1 MHLRFCGNPE
11 KPVFSAA
18 AISNLRLPTIYHT
31 GSSNVRTSL
40 SLAFLFLLAI
50 SFNAVAQQPRG
61 FLASPPVPDKSVYDA
76 LTASST
82 RTVIALSG
90 SWEVSDDD
98 GDSWKPLAVPSCYNE
113 SGKLL
118 MRRKFNIPKEMLNS
132 YSWKLVGYGL
142 QYSGS
147 ISVNGSFIVQRESLI
162 PFTANLPEES
172 ILQPNNTIQIEV
184 DNRLEYASTVPGR
197 RLPLDIRTYG
207 GVVRDIFLVGTPRVR
222 IDDVK
227 ILRKGGGTADFEVNV
242 VSGTIKGMKVG
253 RAGDSAG
260 VGSVIS
266 GDQSDFNVSI
276 VVRSPSGVDTIPA
289 GEVARGE
296 QQVTLQS
303 KRTALAR
310 LAVNVSGAT
319 PWRPGAPSL
328 YTAVIQVRHNGAL
341 VDEKLVR
348 FGFRDLKTAGE
359 QVTLNG
365 SPLRLKGVV
374 YIEDS
379 EKYGASL
386 SYEQMREDMQTIRDM
401 GVNVIRFTGSVP
413 HPYLLEL
420 CDQMGVLAF
429 IDVPI
434 GSPPPFLYHDE
445 EFFER
450 ALDRTRS
457 AIEAT
462 RQYSCVVGYGVG
474 FPFGVDPGEGEE
486 FLAQVRKSIDSLA
499 PGSLF
504 YAAATA
510 WSNPKVRDLVD
521 IAGISLLDGTPEA
534 IEKIIGDARAQ
545 LAGAKP
551 LVLLGFGKLVRVG
564 NQSGYSDPTSTQSQA
579 KFLSDVYMILERSG
593 IAGGIYWAYNDYRT
607 DRPLL
612 TVNNADQYIA
622 SCGLVTLGREVRIA
636 GKTLGA
642 LYTDQRPPDI
652 AIGEYNAPSTVL
664 FIIIGIACAIAF
676 LLLINNSRRF
686 RENVFRAL
694 LRPYNFYADIRDQRI
709 LSTVQTTVLGGVIAV
724 TFAVIFSSLCYY
736 YRMDEAF
743 DFVLGALLPSDGLK
757 ELIDYVIW
765 RPPLSVI
772 AFTLFFFLLLVIVTL
787 LIRFGSVFVRNKIFF
802 NDAYTIS
809 IWGALPVLLLIPL
822 GMILTRLLVF
832 PSAGILA
839 FMVVLAILLWLLYR
853 VLRGTAVIY
862 DVRSSRVYLYAIGG
876 MVVLVVV
883 LCVASDN
890 IYAMFSYVRDGIGAI
905 YARG

>member
-1 MHLRFCGNPE
+1 MRKF
-11 KPVFSAA
+11 
-18 AISNLRLPTIYHT
+18 
-31 GSSNVRTSL
+31 L
-40 SLAFLFLLAI
+40 SLAFLFLIAI
-50 SFNAVAQQPRG
+50 CLNAVAQQPRG

-90 SWEVSDDD
+90 GWEVSDDE

-118 MRRKFNIPKEMLNS
+118 IRRKFNIPQEMLNN
-132 YSWKLVGYGL
+132 YRWKLVGYGL

-172 ILQPNNTIQIEV
+172 ILKASNTIQIEV
-184 DNRLEYASTVPGR
+184 DNQLDYSSTVPGR

-207 GVVRDIFLVGTPRVR
+207 GVVRDMFLVGTPKVW

-227 ILRKGGGTADFEVNV
+227 ILRKGGGAAEFEVNV

-260 VGSVIS
+260 VGGLIT
-266 GDQSDFNVSI
+266 GDQSDFDVSI
-276 VVRSPSGVDTIPA
+276 VVQSPSGIDTIPA
-289 GEVARGE
+289 SDVARGE
-296 QQVTLQS
+296 QRITLQS

-310 LAVNVSGAT
+310 LAVDVSGAT
-319 PWRPGAPSL
+319 GWRPGDPRL
-328 YTAVIQVRHNGAL
+328 YSAVLQVRHNGAL
-341 VDEKLVR
+341 VDERILR
-348 FGFRDLKTAGE
+348 FGFRNLAVAGE
-359 QVTLNG
+359 RLTLNDAA
-365 SPLRLKGVV
+365 LQLKGVV

-379 EKYGASL
+379 EKMGASL
-386 SYEQMREDMQTIRDM
+386 SYEQMREDLQTIRDM

-445 EFFER
+445 EFFDR
-450 ALDRTRS
+450 ALDRTRA

-462 RQYSCVVGYGVG
+462 RQYTCVVGYGVG

-499 PGSLF
+499 PGALF
-504 YAAATA
+504 YASATS
-510 WSNPKVRDLVD
+510 WSNKKIRDLVD

-534 IEKIIGDARAQ
+534 IDKLIGDARAQ
-545 LAGAKP
+545 LGGAKP
-551 LVLLGFGKLVRVG
+551 LVLLGFGKLVRIG
-564 NQSGYSDPTSTQSQA
+564 NQGGYSDPTSTQSQA
-579 KFLSDVYMILERSG
+579 KFISDVNMILERSG
-593 IAGGIYWAYNDYRT
+593 IAGGIYWAFNDYRT

-612 TVNNADQYIA
+612 TVDNADQYIA
-622 SCGLVTLGREVRIA
+622 SCGLMTLGREMRIA

-652 AIGEYNAPSTVL
+652 AIGEYSAPSTVL

-724 TFAVIFSSLCYY
+724 TFAVIFASLFYY

-743 DFVLGALLPSDGLK
+743 DFVLGALLPSDSLK
-757 ELIDYVIW
+757 EFIDYVIW
-765 RPPLSVI
+765 RPPLSVMT
-772 AFTLFFFLLLVIVTL
+772 FTLVFFLLLVVVTL
-787 LIRFGSVFVRNKIFF
+787 LIRLGSVFVRNKIFF

-822 GMILTRLLVF
+822 GMILTRLLVL
-832 PSAGILA
+832 PSAGIIA
-839 FMVVLAILLWLLYR
+839 FMLVVAILLWLLYR
-853 VLRGTAVIY
+853 VLRGTSVIY

-876 MVVLVVV
+876 MVVLAVVMA
-883 LCVASDN
+883 LTSDN
-890 IYAMFSYVRDGIGAI
+890 IYAMFSYVRDGIGTI